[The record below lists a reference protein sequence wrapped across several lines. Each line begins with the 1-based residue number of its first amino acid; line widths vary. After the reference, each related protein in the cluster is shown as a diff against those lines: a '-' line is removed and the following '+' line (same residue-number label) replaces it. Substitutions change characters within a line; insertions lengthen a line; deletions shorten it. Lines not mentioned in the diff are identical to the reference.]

1 MGYFVELDLLQLFRS
16 LCDLLPFD
24 AAPHKAFRPGWNHVT
39 FTQVVLNSFLS
50 IEIIWDFQ
58 LLEVWPA
65 MIVILENGR
74 AREIGYSKL
83 VRILLVVGL
92 ELRLQPLALER
103 PTLDDLMKE
112 DTDD

>member
-1 MGYFVELDLLQLFRS
+1 MIGLSDLGRDIARARKDTRLTQVELAKRAGVSRATIDL
-16 LCDLLPFD
+16 
-24 AAPHKAFRPGWNHVT
+24 
-39 FTQVVLNSFLS
+39 
-50 IEIIWDFQ
+50 
-58 LLEVWPA
+58 
-65 MIVILENGR
+65 LENGR

>member
-1 MGYFVELDLLQLFRS
+1 MIGLSDLGRDIARARKDTRLTQVELAKRAGVSRATIDL
-16 LCDLLPFD
+16 
-24 AAPHKAFRPGWNHVT
+24 
-39 FTQVVLNSFLS
+39 
-50 IEIIWDFQ
+50 
-58 LLEVWPA
+58 
-65 MIVILENGR
+65 LENGR

-103 PTLDDLMKE
+103 PTLDDLMRE

>member
-1 MGYFVELDLLQLFRS
+1 MIGLGDLGRDIAKARKDARLTQVELAKRAGVSRATIDL
-16 LCDLLPFD
+16 
-24 AAPHKAFRPGWNHVT
+24 
-39 FTQVVLNSFLS
+39 
-50 IEIIWDFQ
+50 
-58 LLEVWPA
+58 
-65 MIVILENGR
+65 LENGR

-103 PTLDDLMKE
+103 PTLDDLMRE

>member
-1 MGYFVELDLLQLFRS
+1 MIGLGDLGRDIAKARKDARLTQVELAKRAGVSRATIDL
-16 LCDLLPFD
+16 
-24 AAPHKAFRPGWNHVT
+24 
-39 FTQVVLNSFLS
+39 
-50 IEIIWDFQ
+50 
-58 LLEVWPA
+58 
-65 MIVILENGR
+65 LENGR

>member
-1 MGYFVELDLLQLFRS
+1 LSDLGRDIARARKDTRLTQVELAKRAGVSRATIDL
-16 LCDLLPFD
+16 
-24 AAPHKAFRPGWNHVT
+24 
-39 FTQVVLNSFLS
+39 
-50 IEIIWDFQ
+50 
-58 LLEVWPA
+58 
-65 MIVILENGR
+65 LENGR

-103 PTLDDLMKE
+103 PTLDDLMRE

>member
-1 MGYFVELDLLQLFRS
+1 MIGLSDLGRDIAKARKDARLTQVELAKRAGVSRATIDL
-16 LCDLLPFD
+16 
-24 AAPHKAFRPGWNHVT
+24 
-39 FTQVVLNSFLS
+39 
-50 IEIIWDFQ
+50 
-58 LLEVWPA
+58 
-65 MIVILENGR
+65 LENGR